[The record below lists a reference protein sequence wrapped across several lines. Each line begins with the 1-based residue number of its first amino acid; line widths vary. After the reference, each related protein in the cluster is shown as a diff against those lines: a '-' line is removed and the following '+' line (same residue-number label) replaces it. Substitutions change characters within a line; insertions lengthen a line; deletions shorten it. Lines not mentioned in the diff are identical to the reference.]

1 MNTKCTLTD
10 GSIYISIISIEKER
24 IHKGQ
29 EPTFNSI
36 IILARLSIEEID
48 TLLTCD
54 TQICTQEWKWCMSN
68 KN

>member
-36 IILARLSIEEID
+36 AKRPA
-48 TLLTCD
+48 CD
-54 TQICTQEWKWCMSN
+54 QLRKKESLGGC
-68 KN
+68 